1 MRELL
6 AGGTIVLLSL
16 LLFGCVGGQETA
28 ETAESDIGDRLI
40 VVTEEEEDAPLY
52 FEEEIPEPPEPETV
66 ETTEPEVPVE
76 TPETEEPVAE
86 LSMSDIDVF
95 DESDFDIMMTE
106 DIIEP

>member
-16 LLFGCVGGQETA
+16 LLFGCVGPQESA
-28 ETAESDIGDRLI
+28 IGPAVESDIGDEQI
-40 VVTEEEEDAPLY
+40 GVTVDEEDAPLY
-52 FEEEIPEPPEPETV
+52 FEEEVIEPPE
-66 ETTEPEVPVE
+66 EPA
-76 TPETEEPVAE
+76 EPDTE